1 MEVFLR
7 NRHGVNAPTLI
18 IWGKFDQ
25 LDNPALADLLA
36 ETIPRSRK
44 VLIDDSGHMP
54 QLEKPAEF
62 NRIVT
67 EFLKQQ
73 ASLTSERAH

>member
-67 EFLKQQ
+67 EFLKQ

>member
-1 MEVFLR
+1 
-7 NRHGVNAPTLI
+7 
-18 IWGKFDQ
+18 
-25 LDNPALADLLA
+25 
-36 ETIPRSRK
+36 
-44 VLIDDSGHMP
+44 MP